1 MSRKFKIRSAEYP
14 YFVTLTVV
22 GWVDLFTRSEFIQII
37 IESLL
42 YCRKHK
48 GLLIYAYCIMP
59 SHIHLILGTKNLK
72 LSDTIR
78 DFKRFTSSRIRIELF
93 GKCLYES
100 RKDWLKTIFQ
110 NIGLQNNNNYGWQ
123 LWMQHN
129 HPIELYNDKL
139 VHQKINYI
147 HYNPVAAGYVEKPEH
162 WLWSSARN
170 FSSLTPKLEIDDGLF

>member
-1 MSRKFKIRSAEYP
+1 MSRKFKIRNQGYP
-14 YFVTLTVV
+14 HFVTLTVV
-22 GWVDLFTRSEFIQII
+22 GWVDLFTKNEFIEIVK
-37 IESLL
+37 ESLL

-59 SHIHLILGTKNLK
+59 SHVHLILGSKNIN
-72 LSDTIR
+72 LSDIIR
-78 DFKRFTSSRIRIELF
+78 DFKRYTSSKIRIELF

-100 RKDWLKTIFQ
+100 RRNWLISIFQ
-110 NIGLQNNNNYGWQ
+110 NQGINNSNNYGWQ

-139 VHQKINYI
+139 LHQKINYI
-147 HYNPVAAGYVEKPEH
+147 HFNPVEAGYVEKPEY

-170 FSSLTPKLEIDDGLF
+170 FCSMQAKIETDEGLF